1 MTLGATDVVV
11 EEFEVSLELFA
22 KALDSYEIPIN
33 RIWREV
39 ESVRTEALRAAAW
52 DGGTRPQTGRPETPH
67 RVSRQATNPV
77 PSQSS
82 KPLFTHESVDDLRY

>member
-1 MTLGATDVVV
+1 MV

-52 DGGTRPQTGRPETPH
+52 DGGTRPQRLDALKHLGIHDALELIEG
-67 RVSRQATNPV
+67 S
-77 PSQSS
+77 
-82 KPLFTHESVDDLRY
+82 